1 MLGEILCF
9 SVLLSRN
16 STVDRETER
25 KMDVG
30 SIQRICSVTG
40 KRWILALTQVGFLI
54 GSRSNTINRFSQ
66 KHLCY
71 SLFITDRTQVSPGH
85 LIRIIHIVGCSDV
98 SLNSSVA
105 SIHVLAFTLGWS
117 SVASSVDQVSHGF
130 PLGTQPLE
138 NREPSLLLMV

>member
-71 SLFITDRTQVSPGH
+71 SLFITDRTQVSPGQ
-85 LIRIIHIVGCSDV
+85 SW
-98 SLNSSVA
+98 
-105 SIHVLAFTLGWS
+105 VLAQLMTISESRALGWW
-117 SVASSVDQVSHGF
+117 VFQD
-130 PLGTQPLE
+130 
-138 NREPSLLLMV
+138 